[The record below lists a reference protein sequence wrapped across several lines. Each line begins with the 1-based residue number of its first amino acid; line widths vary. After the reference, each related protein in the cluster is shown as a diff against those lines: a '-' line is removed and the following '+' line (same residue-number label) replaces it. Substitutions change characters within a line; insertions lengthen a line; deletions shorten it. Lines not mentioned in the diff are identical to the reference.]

1 MATQTSVT
9 GTIERTPADVVQFT
23 ADMRRIARFHVPTYD
38 AIAFNLLAAAL
49 YNARHAGEP
58 LKTWD
63 EIAANEIT
71 RNAYTAFASLAM
83 RAVFPPEGY

>member
-1 MATQTSVT
+1 MATTTVLHT
-9 GTIERTPADVVQFT
+9 
-23 ADMRRIARFHVPTYD
+23 RRPLRMPPVPPYEP
-38 AIAFNLLAAAL
+38 IAFNLLSAAI

-71 RNAYTAFASLAM
+71 RNAYQAFAALAL
-83 RAVFPPEGY
+83 RSVFPTEGY

>member
-1 MATQTSVT
+1 MAT
-9 GTIERTPADVVQFT
+9 GHILADDNRGNVL
-23 ADMRRIARFHVPTYD
+23 RRWPPVPSYD
-38 AIAFNLLAAAL
+38 HIAFNLLATAL

-71 RNAYTAFASLAM
+71 RNAYLALASVAL
-83 RAVFPPEGY
+83 RACFPTEGY

>member
-1 MATQTSVT
+1 MATTHGSPTTKVFWMPPV
-9 GTIERTPADVVQFT
+9 PA
-23 ADMRRIARFHVPTYD
+23 YD

-49 YNARHAGEP
+49 YNARHADQP

-71 RNAYTAFASLAM
+71 RNAYTAFASMAM
-83 RAVFPPEGY
+83 RAVFPTEGY